1 MTVKRGEPGARG
13 GPPTGDLSPSA
24 TIVVTTPPPSVP
36 NSPAYD
42 LDALRRNEFPWA
54 ARGDAIYLNNAST
67 GPLPSRTVAAL
78 DAFTRTR
85 AEPFRMTD
93 ALQFGTLD
101 RSRELCARLV
111 GAEARQIALMV
122 NTTYGINLAA
132 RSLPLAAGD
141 VVLTFDREFPA
152 NVYPWMALARAKG
165 VELRLVPC
173 RPDRTPDEDALLA
186 MLDAEARVRVVTLSW
201 VSFATGYRVDL
212 ERIGAACR
220 ARGVYFVVDAI
231 QGVGAAALDVKRC
244 GVDILAC
251 GAQKWLMSPWGTGF
265 VYVREE
271 LVTELEPSVVGWM
284 SVRGSDDFSRLVEYD
299 FTYRDDARRFE
310 VITLP
315 FQDFAG
321 LNASLELMFELGPA
335 AAEAQVGAL
344 ASRIVRW
351 AEERDDVRLVTPAHP
366 SRRAGI
372 VAVAP
377 RDPAAASARLTAA
390 GVSHSLREGSIRLSP
405 HCYNTAEEVDAA
417 LEVLG

>member
-1 MTVKRGEPGARG
+1 MSAKGGEPGARG
-13 GPPTGDLSPSA
+13 GPPTGDLFPSA
-24 TIVVTTPPPSVP
+24 TIVVTNSPPSVP
-36 NSPAYD
+36 NSPVYD

-186 MLDAEARVRVVTLSW
+186 TLDAEPRVRVVTLSW

-231 QGVGAAALDVKRC
+231 QGVGAATLDVKRC

-351 AEERDDVRLVTPAHP
+351 AEERDDVRIVTPAHP

>member
-1 MTVKRGEPGARG
+1 VTIAPTTDAAR
-13 GPPTGDLSPSA
+13 SS
-24 TIVVTTPPPSVP
+24 
-36 NSPAYD
+36 YD
-42 LDALRRNEFPWA
+42 LDALRRAEFPWA
-54 ARGDAIYLNNAST
+54 GRGDAVYLNNAST
-67 GPLPSRTVAAL
+67 GPLPARTVAAV

-93 ALQFGTLD
+93 ELQFGTLD
-101 RSRELCARLV
+101 RARSLCARLV
-111 GAEARQIALMV
+111 GAEPRQIALMV
-122 NTTYGINLAA
+122 NTTYGLNLAA
-132 RSLPLAAGD
+132 RSLPLERGD

-165 VELRLVPC
+165 VELKLVPC

-186 MLDAEARVRVVTLSW
+186 AIESDPRVRVVTLSW

-220 ARGVYFVVDAI
+220 ARGAYFVVDAI
-231 QGVGAAALDVKRC
+231 QGVGAATLDVTRC
-244 GVDILAC
+244 GVDLLAC

-265 VYVREE
+265 VYVREG
-271 LVTELEPSVVGWM
+271 LVESLEPSAVGWM

-321 LNASLELMFELGPA
+321 LNASLELLFELGLPA
-335 AAEAQVGAL
+335 VESHVHAL
-344 ASRIVRW
+344 ADRIVRW
-351 AEERDDVRLVTPAHP
+351 ARSRDDVALVTPAD
-366 SRRAGI
+366 SARRAGI
-372 VAVAP
+372 VSVAP

-405 HCYNTAEEVDAA
+405 HCYNTAGEVDAA
-417 LEVLG
+417 LGALG